1 MITLG
6 ALLQSAEKPKA
17 ASPVRAS
24 LAHDEEDTAQLLE
37 LRTETGPI
45 YVRPSK
51 WQRIRLQWAFRNF
64 HVLPT
69 QVLSRREQRLIEKLR
84 RSAVVTPALPVASK
98 AVLGVVEKERSK
110 APASNDRVFTVR
122 TELSAT
128 KAFLVKAERL
138 QRPAQPTVVKRYET
152 GKAPTITK
160 ASELPFEQWGELGT
174 LAAAGLV
181 VILIATY
188 GGPLLSGTRRISH
201 AQTAAPA
208 IQHAANDSKPFPVRL
223 PLQPAATAP
232 RPVSAATVA
241 LPKVEKPRR
250 PVAPPQPVLA
260 PALPEAAT
268 VTSESSTA
276 ESANAAPAPVP
287 NTPVQNTMTDTA
299 NDTAAATAAAAA
311 PIAATASPERRFVSE
326 LPPGHFAHPV
336 VAQRDL
342 VGELQLKALIAAD
355 GSVKN
360 VTVVSGNPKLAEAGM
375 RAVRQWHYRPYQ
387 VLGAPVEV
395 ETQIKMNFFGQDGMS
410 ITSVANTPASG
421 TK

>member
-6 ALLQSAEKPKA
+6 ALLPSAEKPNA
-17 ASPVRAS
+17 PSPVRAS
-24 LAHDEEDTAQLLE
+24 LARREEDTAQLLE

-64 HVLPT
+64 HELPP

-84 RSAVVTPALPVASK
+84 RSAVVTPSLPVASK
-98 AVLGVVEKERSK
+98 TVLGVVENERSK
-110 APASNDRVFTVR
+110 APASNNRVFTVR

-138 QRPAQPTVVKRYET
+138 PSPPKPAVVKRYEIA
-152 GKAPTITK
+152 KAPAIAK
-160 ASELPFEQWGELGT
+160 ASQLPFEQWGQLAA

-181 VILIATY
+181 VILISMY
-188 GGPLLSGTRRISH
+188 GGPLLTRTRRMSP
-201 AQTAAPA
+201 AATAASA
-208 IQHAANDSKPFPVRL
+208 VRQAARL

-232 RPVSAATVA
+232 RPVSAAIVS

-250 PVAPPQPVLA
+250 PVAASQPVLA
-260 PALPEAAT
+260 PAQPAPAT
-268 VTSESSTA
+268 IVSESVTA
-276 ESANAAPAPVP
+276 ESANPSPAPAS
-287 NTPVQNTMTDTA
+287 NTPIQISTLDTVHE
-299 NDTAAATAAAAA
+299 TVAAKAAVPA
-311 PIAATASPERRFVSE
+311 PIAAAADSERRLVYE
-326 LPPGHFAHPV
+326 LPPGPFAHPV
-336 VAQRDL
+336 VSQRDPI
-342 VGELQLKALIAAD
+342 GELRLKALIAAD

-360 VTVVSGNPKLAEAGM
+360 VTVVSGDPKLAQAGV

-387 VLGAPVEV
+387 VLGTPVEV
-395 ETQIKMNFFGQDGMS
+395 ETEIKMNFFGQDAMS
-410 ITSVANTPASG
+410 IASVATTHASG